1 MTEEPFERWA
11 ARRQGRL
18 RKPGELK
25 AITLGAGPQRAA
37 HVDPDAPRMILEWDG
52 FAWQPV
58 MPVENYAA
66 ARRVLNPPPENRPA
80 DQAEMTGPVM
90 GPSAFFGNG
99 GRMPI
104 SRGSPPRSGCASRR

>member
-1 MTEEPFERWA
+1 MTDEPLERWA

-25 AITLGAGPQRAA
+25 AITLGTGPQRAA
-37 HVDPDAPRMILEWDG
+37 HVDPDTPRMILEWDG
-52 FAWQPV
+52 FAWQPL

-80 DQAEMTGPVM
+80 DQAEATGADM
-90 GPSAFFGNG
+90 GRNSLAPGT
-99 GRMPI
+99 GRH
-104 SRGSPPRSGCASRR
+104 RKPRS